1 MGANAS
7 YGAPGSTCICGRSKP
22 LRRTTTLQIV
32 PKSHGAYR
40 NPECLGSARYEPA
53 GALIFTFLA
62 QTSRKAVTAQYE
74 QVAGLLRSSLPQVVD
89 MPTQAEPDLTAFA
102 ALPREHRPT
111 IWFNSPIEHSGREI
125 KRRAAVVQVFPD
137 QESGTCLIGAVLLEQ
152 HEEWQYRERRSLSK
166 TSLGHL
172 IHMLHQDQHPLPDHH
187 AMTVTA

>member
-1 MGANAS
+1 MA
-7 YGAPGSTCICGRSKP
+7 
-22 LRRTTTLQIV
+22 
-32 PKSHGAYR
+32 KSHGAHR

-53 GALIFTFLA
+53 GALNFTFLA
-62 QTSRKAVTAQYE
+62 HTFRKAVTARYE
-74 QVAGLLRSSLPQVVD
+74 QVAGPLRSSRPLVVD
-89 MPTQAEPDLTAFA
+89 MPTQAEPGLTAFA
-102 ALPREHRPT
+102 TLSREHRPK
-111 IWFNSPIEHSGREI
+111 IWFGSPIECWGQEI

-152 HEEWQYRERRSLSK
+152 HEEWQHRERRSLSK